1 MKKKIVLLVM
11 MFLSQAEGSQD
22 VAPIM
27 RNHEDKIYSPKY
39 KGLTDLVVDME
50 SPSLTKQLN
59 EQMIFGNIRDLRFRF
74 YWTATPERVAV
85 EIIGMPEG
93 FNEIKQQLKQA
104 MLSRFESVIP
114 ISLEKKFTGYKFS
127 LDPKDPSSV
136 IAKDEKALNVIPEY
150 RLTFEPTGLLTTLS
164 GKKTIGTMATSF
176 DWEKM
181 PWSEPRLVNK
191 KSIVKS
197 VDGPQSVTIETFMDW
212 QVISTI
218 GLPTKSKTLTKQV
231 ITIPGSAAQENI
243 VEEEVIYRNYKVN
256 VGEALKWF
264 LSNGAN

>member
-1 MKKKIVLLVM
+1 MNKKIVFLVM
-11 MFLSQAEGSQD
+11 MFLSLSVGAQD
-22 VAPIM
+22 VATIM

-85 EIIGMPEG
+85 EILGMPEG

-104 MLSRFESVIP
+104 MLSRFESIIP
-114 ISLEKKFTGYKFS
+114 LSLEKKFVGYKFS
-127 LDPKDPSSV
+127 LDPKDPASV

-150 RLTFEPTGLLTTLS
+150 KLTFGTTGLLSTLN
-164 GKKTIGTMATSF
+164 GKKTIGTMTTSF

-197 VDGPQSVTIETFMDW
+197 VDGPQSVTIESVVDW

-218 GLPTKSKTLTKQV
+218 GLPTKSKTLTKQI
-231 ITIPGSAAQENI
+231 ITIPGSKPQENS
-243 VEEEVIYRNYKVN
+243 VEDEVNYRNYKVN